1 MSIREQ
7 KEQEIRELEG
17 KIAMNEKSLGWLPKL
32 VPIGLVLFV
41 IGIFIWSNYVEVKH
55 GLFGIPIVPMSGSVA
70 LSLFFCLGGFVCF
83 ITRLFCGSSDVL
95 RANEELRKQIQKL
108 RAMSDEDYSNLLTR
122 RKVLGYT
129 KAVGKIVGKGL
140 FG

>member
-7 KEQEIRELEG
+7 KEQEIRKLEEY
-17 KIAMNEKSLGWLPKL
+17 ITTNEKSLGWLPKL

-55 GLFGIPIVPMSGSVA
+55 GLFGIPIVPMSGSVV
-70 LSLFFCLGGFVCF
+70 LSFIFCGGGFVCF

-95 RANEELRKQIQKL
+95 RKNEELRKQIQKL

-122 RKVLGYT
+122 RKVIGY
-129 KAVGKIVGKGL
+129 ARVAGKIGKGL